1 MTGPHLQQPRLWNA
15 VLTYVT
21 AWLGEPIAAGVSRCA
36 SFRVGRVLHHA
47 YIHTIYRKPQ
57 SRAARRGCPVA
68 HPRRT
73 PAPPCSAHCR
83 ASWCCPIGE
92 QPVPRTAVLCA
103 VQAPGGAPAV
113 APRAAVA
120 LPSPPEIPEHM
131 LGHPAHPQRMIA
143 LMYSCALGSAPVIGQ
158 RRFNSAQH
166 HGKAVL
172 QVCGRC
178 GGVRVRYVWPQGVA
192 PILGSAG

>member
-1 MTGPHLQQPRLWNA
+1 MHTYILFIGNRNQEQPAGVALLHTRATPQLRPAVHTAGPAGA
-15 VLTYVT
+15 VLSGSS
-21 AWLGEPIAAGVSRCA
+21 L
-36 SFRVGRVLHHA
+36 
-47 YIHTIYRKPQ
+47 
-57 SRAARRGCPVA
+57 SRARLCCALCRRREELLQW
-68 HPRRT
+68 RR
-73 PAPPCSAHCR
+73 
-83 ASWCCPIGE
+83 E
-92 QPVPRTAVLCA
+92 LLL
-103 VQAPGGAPAV
+103 
-113 APRAAVA
+113 